1 MTPSPVDYPR
11 FIDGA
16 LAGPAGVGPWGLIQ
30 GVVGSTLFAAAW
42 STEFQ
47 ILLNTR

>member
-1 MTPSPVDYPR
+1 MGGMIATLGEAHDLGWMLKVYCR
-11 FIDGA
+11 
-16 LAGPAGVGPWGLIQ
+16 WGKRE
-30 GVVGSTLFAAAW
+30 GSTLFAAAW